1 MKLLAG
7 IAMVALA
14 LALAMA
20 GCGGDDD
27 GSTAAT
33 QATTT
38 ETTGQGSSGQG
49 SSGQGSSGQGDPA
62 KTPEELAS
70 CLEDA
75 GLEPTSIPPPSE
87 GEPGSEYGTVGSVRV
102 GVGSD
107 NGVVAIFFESTK
119 EADAFTNSPLGKQ
132 AETSKVVG
140 AAYVTATQGKPAEL
154 GDFEACLE
162 G

>member
-7 IAMVALA
+7 IAMVA

-38 ETTGQGSSGQG
+38 ETTGS
-49 SSGQGSSGQGDPA
+49 GSSGQGDPA
-62 KTPEELAS
+62 KTPEELAI

-75 GLEPTSIPPPSE
+75 GLKPTVIPPPSD
-87 GEPGSEYGTVGSVRV
+87 GAPGSEYDTVGSVRV

-119 EADAFTNSPLGKQ
+119 EADAFTRSPLGKT
-132 AETSKVVG
+132 AEASKVVG